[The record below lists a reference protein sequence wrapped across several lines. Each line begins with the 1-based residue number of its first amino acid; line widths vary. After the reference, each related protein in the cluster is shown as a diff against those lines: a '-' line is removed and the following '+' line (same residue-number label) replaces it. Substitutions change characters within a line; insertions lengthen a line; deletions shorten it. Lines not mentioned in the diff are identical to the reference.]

1 MGRMSTITTEPSQKL
16 ESRSG
21 ADEKPMKSPVIKR
34 SIVIGGHKTSVSL
47 EDRFWIYL
55 KDIAHT
61 RRLTLSKLVAEIDQ
75 TRQHANLSSALRVF
89 VLEYFREKQK

>member
-1 MGRMSTITTEPSQKL
+1 
-16 ESRSG
+16 
-21 ADEKPMKSPVIKR
+21 
-34 SIVIGGHKTSVSL
+34 VIGGHKTSVSL